1 LEYLDLIFYGNTVRS
16 WILAALIAGAAF
28 SILEALRA
36 LLVRHLGRF
45 ARSTSTHLDNAAVA
59 ALRATRHW
67 FILLFSLG
75 LGAQALTLPV
85 GIHALLQR
93 VVLLGFMLQLA
104 IWGGNAI
111 RAYVKEYSAARLEE
125 DAASVTT
132 VRALGFLLN
141 VAFFAILFLMAL
153 DNFGVDITAMVAGL
167 GIGGIAIALAVQ
179 NILGDLF
186 ASLSIVLDKPFVYGD
201 FIIVDDLMGTVEHI
215 GIKTTRL
222 RSLSGEQL
230 VFANSDL
237 LKSRVRNFKRMYERR
252 VVFEIGV
259 TYQTP
264 REKIEKVPEII
275 RAAVEALPDTRF
287 DRSHFKEYGDFSLN
301 FETVFFVLKPDF
313 QTYMDRQQSINLQ
326 IHRDFEEFGIEFAYP
341 TQMLY
346 LARAGA

>member
-1 LEYLDLIFYGNTVRS
+1 LEYLELIFYGNAVRN
-16 WILAALIAGAAF
+16 WILALLVAAAAF
-28 SILEALRA
+28 SILEAVRA
-36 LLVRHLGRF
+36 VLVRHLARF
-45 ARSTSTHLDNAAVA
+45 SQRTATFLDNAAVA

-67 FILLFSLG
+67 FLLIVSAGVATQFLILPPAVRG
-75 LGAQALTLPV
+75 GV
-85 GIHALLQR
+85 ER
-93 VVLLGFMLQLA
+93 VVLLGFLLQLA

-111 RAYVKEYSAARLEE
+111 RAYVKEYTDARMEE

-132 VRALGFLLN
+132 VRALAFILN
-141 VAFFAILFLMAL
+141 VVFWSILFLMAL
-153 DNFGVDITAMVAGL
+153 DNVGINITAMVAGL

-264 REKIEKVPEII
+264 RAKLELVPGMIQ
-275 RAAVEALPDTRF
+275 RAVEALPDTRF
-287 DRSHFKEYGDFSLN
+287 DRSHFKAYGDFSLV

-313 QTYMDRQQSINLQ
+313 GTYMDRQQSINLE
-326 IHRDFEEFGIEFAYP
+326 IHRRFEEHGIEFAYP
-341 TQMLY
+341 TQTLY
-346 LARAGA
+346 LARAER

>member
-1 LEYLDLIFYGNTVRS
+1 VQYLEMTFYGNTLRD
-16 WILAALIAGAAF
+16 WIVAVLVAAVLFSVLELA
-28 SILEALRA
+28 RA
-36 LLVRHLGRF
+36 VLVRHLGHLSRRTATF
-45 ARSTSTHLDNAAVA
+45 LDNAAVA
-59 ALRATRHW
+59 ALRGSRRW
-67 FILLFSLG
+67 FFVIV
-75 LGAQALTLPV
+75 A
-85 GIHALLQR
+85 
-93 VVLLGFMLQLA
+93 LGFGSQFLALPPTVRGAVDRVMLLAFLLQLA
-104 IWGGNAI
+104 IWGGTAI
-111 RAYVKEYSAARLEE
+111 RAYVQEYTTARVEE

-132 VRALGFLLN
+132 VRALAFILN
-141 VAFFAILFLMAL
+141 VAVWAILFLMAL
-153 DNFGVDITAMVAGL
+153 DNFGINITAMVAGF

-252 VVFEIGV
+252 IVFQIGV

-264 REKIEKVPEII
+264 REKIELVPQMI
-275 RAAVEALPDTRF
+275 RRAVEELPDTRF
-287 DRSHFKEYGDFSLN
+287 DRSHFKEFGDFSLN

-313 QTYMDRQQSINLQ
+313 QTYMDRQQSINLE
-326 IHRDFEEFGIEFAYP
+326 IHRRFEEHGIEFAYP
-341 TQMLY
+341 TQTLY
-346 LARAGA
+346 LARAQR